1 MDHAILVAA
10 GMGIEDERLSSHGS
24 EVFGALLQIKR
35 LVITAQRAG
44 IKILTIITEPG
55 DKSLKDLLDG
65 DRRIDSDIRWHELGA
80 KLPLENGPSLIL
92 QSNLV
97 TTPKALLSF
106 IDTDGSEPETRED
119 EITVLVDLSEDA
131 WIKTEKGTVSDIYG
145 TGGRAV
151 GAFIASGTLLDKA
164 VTDSMSI
171 KNLVQELVPRDKVRY
186 RKFEN
191 GYWMRLDSEQDA
203 PKRAEELLFT
213 TVGKTATGWISRNI
227 NSKFSLPTSRLLIKT
242 PLTPNMISVLINVIG
257 SLCGVFYAIG
267 HPVIGALCLHAATI
281 LDRCDGEV
289 ARVKL
294 METKKGEWVDTISDQ
309 FTMLSFILGV
319 PIGYYFTSGSYIA
332 IVLGGINISIFLFFV
347 IWALYFLKKYTNS
360 GSLVKYFEVDTLF
373 ESKDTSIMRKFIK
386 IVRPLGRRN
395 VYSLAFLL
403 LAIFGG
409 YIWVLSVTTLAAT
422 FFLLHQLEDILRLR
436 KINPDTSTLK

>member
-10 GMGIEDERLSSHGS
+10 GTGIEDECLSSHGS
-24 EVFGALLQIKR
+24 EVFGALPQIKR

-55 DKSLKDLLDG
+55 ENSLKDLLDG
-65 DRRIDSDIRWHELGA
+65 DKRIESEIKWHELGA
-80 KLPLENGPSLIL
+80 KLPLEDGPSLIL

-106 IDTDGSEPETRED
+106 INTDDGEQETRED
-119 EITVLVDLSEDA
+119 EISVLVDLSEDA
-131 WIKTEKGTVSDIYG
+131 WIKGDKSVVSDMFS

-151 GAFIASGTLLDKA
+151 GAFIASSALLDKA
-164 VTDSMSI
+164 VADSMSI

-186 RKFEN
+186 KKFAN
-191 GYWMRLDSEQDA
+191 GYWMRLDSEQNA

-257 SLCGVFYAIG
+257 ALCGVFYAIG
-267 HPVIGALCLHAATI
+267 YPVVGALFMHAATI

-294 METKKGEWVDTISDQ
+294 METKRGEWVDTISDQ
-309 FTMLSFILGV
+309 FTVLSFILGV
-319 PIGYYFTSGSYIA
+319 PIGYYLTSGNPVA
-332 IVLGGINISIFLFFV
+332 IVLGGINISIFLFFI
-347 IWALYFLKKYTNS
+347 IWALYFLKRYTNS
-360 GSLVKYFEVDTLF
+360 GSLVTYFEVDTLF
-373 ESKDTSIMRKFIK
+373 KAKDTSLMRKLIK

-409 YIWVLSVTTLAAT
+409 YPWVLWVTTIAAT
-422 FFLLHQLEDILRLR
+422 IFLLHQLEDILRLR
-436 KINPDTSTLK
+436 KINPDSSTLK